1 MKTHL
6 FQSLSFPAVLISAPT
21 GSGNIAETETT
32 DIDDWASEA
41 LKRFSDKLR
50 SISVIGFGRGGAT
63 MREVGP

>member
-6 FQSLSFPAVLISAPT
+6 FQSLSFPAGLIPAPT
-21 GSGNIAETETT
+21 GSGNIAETEA
-32 DIDDWASEA
+32 IDMNDWASEA

-63 MREVGP
+63 MCEVGP

>member
-6 FQSLSFPAVLISAPT
+6 FQSLSLPVGLIPAPT
-21 GSGNIAETETT
+21 GSGNIAETETI
-32 DIDDWASEA
+32 DMDDWASEA